1 MAASPVMADLTGKH
15 AFVTGGGTGIGLGI
29 ARRLAES
36 GAQVTIAGRRGDV
49 LDAAAASLGA
59 ATGATITTSVCDVTD
74 PDAVEAAVAHASD
87 TDGRLQIAV
96 ANAGMG
102 TGGPFLAMDADALRQ
117 TLDINVVGAFTTIQS
132 AAKRMRDHGGSIIG
146 ISSIAGALGGRFRAA
161 YASSKAALDM
171 LVRSAAD
178 ELGGFGIRV
187 NTIRPGVVR
196 SEATA
201 PLFDHMPDV
210 VDDYVAQMPL
220 GFVGEPEDVGDA
232 VVWLSS
238 EESRWVTGQH
248 IAVDGGHTLR
258 RAPDLEKGI
267 RLRMGEDAFSQVV
280 KPGFGPNDRRIT

>member
-1 MAASPVMADLTGKH
+1 MADLTGKH

-29 ARRLAES
+29 ARRLAEA

-49 LDAAAASLGA
+49 LDDAAAALGA
-59 ATGATITTSVCDVTD
+59 ETGATIGTVVCDVTD
-74 PDAVEAAVAHASD
+74 PDAVEAAVEQAAD
-87 TDGRLQIAV
+87 AEGRLHIAV

-102 TGGPFLAMDADALRQ
+102 TGGPFLAMEADALRQ
-117 TLDINVVGAFTTIQS
+117 TLDINVVGAFITIQS
-132 AAKRMRDHGGSIIG
+132 AAKRMRDDGGSIIG

-232 VVWLSS
+232 VVWLAGD
-238 EESRWVTGQH
+238 ESRWVTGQN

-267 RLRMGEDAFSQVV
+267 RLRMGEDAFSQLV
-280 KPGFGPNDRRIT
+280 KPGFGPNDRRTT

>member
-1 MAASPVMADLTGKH
+1 MADLSGKH
-15 AFVTGGGTGIGLGI
+15 AFVTGGGTGIGLGV
-29 ARRLAES
+29 ARRLSEA
-36 GAQVTIAGRRGDV
+36 GAVVTIAGRRGDV
-49 LDAAAASLGA
+49 LDDAADALGSD
-59 ATGATITTSVCDVTD
+59 TGATIRTAVCDVTD
-74 PDAVEAAVAHASD
+74 PDAVEAAVAQAA
-87 TDGRLQIAV
+87 DGDGNLQIAV
-96 ANAGMG
+96 ANAGIG
-102 TGGPFLAMDADALRQ
+102 SGGPFLAMEADALRQ

-132 AAKRMRDHGGSIIG
+132 AAKRMRDHGGSIVG

-178 ELGGFGIRV
+178 ELGGFGIRI

-201 PLFDHMPDV
+201 PLFDHMPNV

-238 EESRWVTGQH
+238 EESRWVTGQN

-267 RLRMGEDAFSQVV
+267 RLRMGEDAFSQLV
-280 KPGFGPNDRRIT
+280 KPGFGPNDRRTT

>member
-1 MAASPVMADLTGKH
+1 
-15 AFVTGGGTGIGLGI
+15 
-29 ARRLAES
+29 
-36 GAQVTIAGRRGDV
+36 
-49 LDAAAASLGA
+49 
-59 ATGATITTSVCDVTD
+59 
-74 PDAVEAAVAHASD
+74 
-87 TDGRLQIAV
+87 
-96 ANAGMG
+96 
-102 TGGPFLAMDADALRQ
+102 
-117 TLDINVVGAFTTIQS
+117 
-132 AAKRMRDHGGSIIG
+132 MRDDGGSIIG

-232 VVWLSS
+232 VVWLAGD
-238 EESRWVTGQH
+238 ESRWVTGQN

-267 RLRMGEDAFSQVV
+267 RLRMGEDAFSQLV
-280 KPGFGPNDRRIT
+280 KPGFGPNDRRTT

>member
-1 MAASPVMADLTGKH
+1 MADLSGKH

-29 ARRLAES
+29 ARRLTEA
-36 GAQVTIAGRRGDV
+36 GAIVTIAGRRGDV
-49 LDAAAASLGA
+49 LDEAAAALGSEI
-59 ATGATITTSVCDVTD
+59 GATVHTAVCDVTD
-74 PDAVEAAVAHASD
+74 PDAVEAAVAQAA
-87 TDGRLQIAV
+87 DGDGNLQIAV
-96 ANAGMG
+96 ANAGVG
-102 TGGPFLAMDADALRQ
+102 TGGPFLTMEADALRQ
-117 TLDINVVGAFTTIQS
+117 TLDINVVGAFTTIQAS
-132 AAKRMRDHGGSIIG
+132 AKRMREHGGSIIG

-178 ELGGFGIRV
+178 ELGGFGIRI

-201 PLFDHMPDV
+201 PLFDHMPNV

-232 VVWLSS
+232 VVWLCSD
-238 EESRWVTGQH
+238 ESRWVTGQH

-258 RAPDLEKGI
+258 RAPDLEPGI
-267 RLRMGEDAFSQVV
+267 RLRMGDEAFSQVV
-280 KPGFGPNDRRIT
+280 KPGFGPNDRRTT